1 MEIIRHT
8 KDLSVSQD
16 MADFISYIN
25 ESVESCVICEKIR
38 NMQHILR
45 YSKKRCDLPCNNYY
59 SPGTPL
65 SEMLFYENDDTNSQN
80 FMIY

>member
-8 KDLSVSQD
+8 KDLNVSDD

-25 ESVESCVICEKIR
+25 ESIESCVICEKIR
-38 NMQHILR
+38 NRQHILR
-45 YSKKRCDLPCNNYY
+45 YSKKRSDIPCYNYY
-59 SPGTPL
+59 APGTKL
-65 SEMLFYENDDTNSQN
+65 EDMLFYEKEDANSKN